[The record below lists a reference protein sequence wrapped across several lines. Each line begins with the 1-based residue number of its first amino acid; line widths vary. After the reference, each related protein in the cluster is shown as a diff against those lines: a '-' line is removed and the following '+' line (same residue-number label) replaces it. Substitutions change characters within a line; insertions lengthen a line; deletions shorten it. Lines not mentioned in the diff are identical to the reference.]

1 MSVPKKKNVVEPMIQ
16 STSNAPQIL
25 STNTT
30 IPRIYEPSPAPPH
43 VPRIS
48 SEAKLL
54 HHTAH
59 VHAISTGSFLPPIM
73 VDIDPVDGVCNLD
86 CNWCCQAKSRSA
98 RPAKFMTPNT
108 MKQLG
113 VFCGDW
119 GVKSWRI
126 SGDSEP
132 LLNQN
137 IDTLIHSGYDSGID
151 IGLITNGVFLERV
164 SAFSKLTYLGV
175 SLDATTASTWSQV
188 KNTSPRGFD
197 TIISNIKRIRNDHP
211 SLDLC
216 IKFVRFDA
224 KKSLNKHQF
233 SEHLSIISETD
244 VAEVDNYVEAEEMED
259 FAKNLGCRAI
269 IRDAY
274 PENFAET
281 YKFSQCHVTP
291 LGGVFDASHN
301 FHLCCDA
308 RSVHVLT
315 DDYTRDNWREL
326 PRLWGSDLHKKLIE
340 NIQPK
345 QCAGCAKSKMNEI
358 LEHIVLPSNHSKDY
372 QLNFI

>member
-16 STSNAPQIL
+16 STSNAPQIP

-197 TIISNIKRIRNDHP
+197 TIINNIKRIRNDHP

-259 FAKNLGCRAI
+259 FAKILAAEQLYEMHILKILLRRISFLSVMSHQWEEFLTLLTTFICAVM
-269 IRDAY
+269 
-274 PENFAET
+274 PEVSTSSRMTTLATTGRNSLDF
-281 YKFSQCHVTP
+281 
-291 LGGVFDASHN
+291 GV
-301 FHLCCDA
+301 LIC
-308 RSVHVLT
+308 
-315 DDYTRDNWREL
+315 TRN
-326 PRLWGSDLHKKLIE
+326 
-340 NIQPK
+340 
-345 QCAGCAKSKMNEI
+345 
-358 LEHIVLPSNHSKDY
+358 
-372 QLNFI
+372 